1 MTWGVRME
9 FDPSESP
16 EDDEEHAEEFS
27 DVLEDLMDDV
37 HERISTGKSIT
48 TDFSDS
54 VNPEFADI
62 IDENIIDTINPEHV
76 ENESAEDESG
86 GGFWYSP
93 LGNLVTIFVII
104 IWFFW

>member
-1 MTWGVRME
+1 ME

-54 VNPEFADI
+54 VNSEFADI
-62 IDENIIDTINPEHV
+62 IDENAIGTNNPAHV
-76 ENESAEDESG
+76 ENESTEDESD

-93 LGNLVTIFVII
+93 LGNLITIFVIL
-104 IWFFW
+104 IWVFW

>member
-1 MTWGVRME
+1 ME

-37 HERISTGKSIT
+37 HERISIGNLPPPVI
-48 TDFSDS
+48 SDS
-54 VNPEFADI
+54 DSLEFADI
-62 IDENIIDTINPEHV
+62 IDENAIGTNNPAHV
-76 ENESAEDESG
+76 ENESTEDESD

-93 LGNLVTIFVII
+93 LGNLITIFVIL
-104 IWFFW
+104 IWVFW